1 MSIFEK
7 TVFMNVKDKTIW
19 ITGASSGIGAAMAI
33 EFSKRGAKLILSS
46 RNTDELDNVKSI
58 CSQPER
64 VKILPIDL
72 ANTSAFKETVA
83 QAINFYGHIDVL
95 VNNAGISQR
104 SLAAETDLEV
114 DKKIFDINYFGTI
127 SLTKALIPHFKENRS
142 GHFVVI
148 SSVVGKIGTP
158 LRSSYSGSK
167 HALHGFFDSL
177 RSELFKDQIKVSLI
191 CPGYV
196 NTKVSINA
204 LTAHGDKQGTL
215 DKATA
220 NGLSP
225 EKFAVKAVRA
235 IAREKQEIVIGG
247 LLEKVAVYVKRF
259 FPLLLSRM
267 VRKIPV
273 T

>member
-1 MSIFEK
+1 
-7 TVFMNVKDKTIW
+7 MNVKDKIIW
-19 ITGASSGIGAAMAI
+19 ITGASSGIGAAMAN
-33 EFSKRGAKLILSS
+33 EYSKRGAKLILSS
-46 RNTDELDNVKSI
+46 RNSEELEKVKSSCMYPDNVK
-58 CSQPER
+58 
-64 VKILPIDL
+64 VLPIDL
-72 ANTSAFKETVA
+72 ANTSTFKKTVA
-83 QAINFYGHIDVL
+83 QAIDMYGSVDVL
-95 VNNAGISQR
+95 INNAGISQR
-104 SLAAETDLEV
+104 SFAAETKLEV
-114 DKKIFDINYFGTI
+114 DRKIFDINYFGTI
-127 SLTKALIPHFKENRS
+127 ALTKAMIPHFVENRN

-148 SSVVGKIGTP
+148 TSVVGKIGTP
-158 LRSSYSGSK
+158 LRSSYSASK

-177 RSELFKDQIKVSLI
+177 RAELYKDQIKVSLI

-204 LTAHGDKQGTL
+204 LTAQGEKQGTL

-225 EKFAVKAVRA
+225 EHFARKAVKA
-235 IAREKQEIVIGG
+235 ITREKQEVVIGG

>member
-1 MSIFEK
+1 
-7 TVFMNVKDKTIW
+7 MNIKDKIIW

-33 EFSKRGAKLILSS
+33 EYSKKGVRLILSS
-46 RNTDELDNVKSI
+46 RNTDELNNVKSS
-58 CSQPER
+58 CMEPDR
-64 VKILPIDL
+64 VKVLPLDL
-72 ANTSAFKETVA
+72 ANTSAFKKTVE
-83 QAINFYGHIDVL
+83 QAAMFFGRIDVL
-95 VNNAGISQR
+95 INNAGISQR
-104 SLAAETDLEV
+104 SFAADTNLEV
-114 DKKIFDINYFGTI
+114 DRKIFDINYFGTI
-127 SLTKALIPHFKENRS
+127 ALTKAMIPHFIENNG

-158 LRSSYSGSK
+158 LRSSYSASK

-177 RSELFKDQIKVSLI
+177 RAELHKDQIKVSLI

-196 NTKVSINA
+196 NTMVSINA
-204 LTAHGDKQGTL
+204 LTAKGDKQGTL

-225 EKFAVKAVRA
+225 ENFAIKAIKA
-235 IAREKQEIVIGG
+235 ITREKQEVVIGG

>member
-1 MSIFEK
+1 
-7 TVFMNVKDKTIW
+7 MNLKDKIIW
-19 ITGASSGIGAAMAI
+19 ITGASSGIGAAMAN
-33 EFSKRGAKLILSS
+33 EYSKRGARLIISS
-46 RNTDELDNVKSI
+46 RNTQELNKVKLS
-58 CSQPER
+58 CLHPES
-64 VKILPIDL
+64 VKVLTVDL
-72 ANTSAFKETVA
+72 SDTAGFKKIIE
-83 QAINFYGHIDVL
+83 QAINFFGRIDVL
-95 VNNAGISQR
+95 INNAGISQR
-104 SLAAETDLEV
+104 SFAAETDLDV
-114 DKKIFDINYFGTI
+114 DRRIFEINYFGTI
-127 SLTKALIPHFKENRS
+127 ALTKALIPHFKEKKN

-158 LRSSYSGSK
+158 LRSSYSASK

-177 RSELFKDQIKVSLI
+177 RAELHNDHIKVTLI

-196 NTKVSINA
+196 NTMVSINA
-204 LTAHGDKQGTL
+204 LTAKGDKQGTL

-225 EKFAVKAVRA
+225 ENFARKAVNA
-235 IAREKQEIVIGG
+235 ISREKQEIVIGG

-267 VRKIPV
+267 VRKVPV